1 MYYFCNFIDK
11 EMKGYKKE
19 LGFIEVSEKLNESVQ
34 PAFCCMVEK
43 EGVKGLNFLA
53 LGEKAVGEE
62 IDFIGSFASEKVGSK
77 VEELVS
83 TNDNPIIVVATRKF
97 NVFTGIPSYI
107 KYFPV
112 EGGVIVTLVKG
123 YITVED
129 SNGTMIPLSR
139 NCDALVNNES
149 NLYTAEDIRKL
160 NILKDI
166 ESGLNYSDYV
176 VSDCIISH
184 SYSKDGNK
192 IKSVK
197 FNKENFIILNKE
209 VFIEA
214 KARKEEELRI
224 KAEEKKRRDEE
235 IALFNENYKKRMKD
249 KEEEK
254 KAKKK
259 ASSSK
264 TSNKKEVITSAADG
278 AQAFL
283 SIVANLK

>member
-43 EGVKGLNFLA
+43 EGVRGLNFLA

-184 SYSKDGNK
+184 SHSKDGNK

-209 VFIEA
+209 VFMEA

-224 KAEEKKRRDEE
+224 RAEEKKRRDEE
-235 IALFNENYKKRMKD
+235 IALFNENYKRRMKE

>member
-1 MYYFCNFIDK
+1 MYYFCNFIDRN
-11 EMKGYKKE
+11 MKGYKKE
-19 LGFIEVSEKLNESVQ
+19 LSFIEVSEKLNESVQ
-34 PAFCCMVEK
+34 PAFCCMIERN
-43 EGVKGLNFLA
+43 GFKGLNFLA
-53 LGEKAVGEE
+53 LGEKEVGEE

-77 VEELVS
+77 EGELAS

-139 NCDALVNNES
+139 NCDALSNSES
-149 NLYTAEDIRKL
+149 NSYTAEDVRKL
-160 NILKDI
+160 NMLKDI
-166 ESGLNYSDYV
+166 ESGLNYSEYV

-184 SYSKDGNK
+184 SHTKDGNK
-192 IKSVK
+192 IKSIK
-197 FNKENFIILNKE
+197 FNKENFVILNKD
-209 VFIEA
+209 VFMEA

-224 KAEEKKRRDEE
+224 KAEEKRRRDME
-235 IALFNENYKKRMKD
+235 IAKFNEDYKKRMQE

-259 ASSSK
+259 ATSSRTSSK
-264 TSNKKEVITSAADG
+264 KEEVLSAADG

-283 SIVANLK
+283 NIVANLK

>member
-184 SYSKDGNK
+184 SHSKDGNK

-209 VFIEA
+209 VFMEA

-224 KAEEKKRRDEE
+224 RAEEKKRRDEE
-235 IALFNENYKKRMKD
+235 IALFNENYKRRMKE

>member
-1 MYYFCNFIDK
+1 MYYFCNFIDRN
-11 EMKGYKKE
+11 MKGYKKE

-43 EGVKGLNFLA
+43 DGFKGLNFLA

-83 TNDNPIIVVATRKF
+83 TNDNPIIVVATKKF

-112 EGGVIVTLVKG
+112 AEGVIVTLVKG

-129 SNGTMIPLSR
+129 SNGAMIPLSR
-139 NCDALVNNES
+139 NCDALASHES
-149 NLYTAEDIRKL
+149 NLYTAEDIKKL
-160 NILKDI
+160 NILKDL

-176 VSDCIISH
+176 VSDCIINH

-197 FNKENFIILNKE
+197 FNKENFVVLNKE
-209 VFIEA
+209 VFMEA
-214 KARKEEELRI
+214 KVRKEEELRI

-235 IALFNENYKKRMKD
+235 IAKFNEDYKKRMKE

-259 ASSSK
+259 ASSNRI
-264 TSNKKEVITSAADG
+264 SNKKEVVSAADG

-283 SIVANLK
+283 SIIANLE

>member
-1 MYYFCNFIDK
+1 MYYFCNFIDRN
-11 EMKGYKKE
+11 MKGYKKE
-19 LGFIEVSEKLNESVQ
+19 LSFVEVSEKLNESVQ
-34 PAFCCMVEK
+34 PAFCCMVERN
-43 EGVKGLNFLA
+43 GFKGLNFLA
-53 LGEKAVGEE
+53 LGEKAVGKE

-77 VEELVS
+77 EGELAS

-139 NCDALVNNES
+139 NCDALSNSES
-149 NLYTAEDIRKL
+149 NSYTAEDVRKL
-160 NILKDI
+160 NMLKDI
-166 ESGLNYSDYV
+166 ESGLNYSEYV

-184 SYSKDGNK
+184 SHTKDGNK
-192 IKSVK
+192 IKSIK
-197 FNKENFIILNKE
+197 FNKENFVILNKD
-209 VFIEA
+209 VFMEA

-224 KAEEKKRRDEE
+224 KAEEKRRRDME
-235 IALFNENYKKRMKD
+235 IAKFNEDYKKRMQE

-259 ASSSK
+259 ATSSRTSSK
-264 TSNKKEVITSAADG
+264 KEEVLSAADG

-283 SIVANLK
+283 NIVANLK

>member
-1 MYYFCNFIDK
+1 MYYFCNFIDRK
-11 EMKGYKKE
+11 MKGYKKE

-43 EGVKGLNFLA
+43 DGFKGLNFLA

-83 TNDNPIIVVATRKF
+83 TNDNPIIVVATKKF

-112 EGGVIVTLVKG
+112 AGGVIVTLVKG

-129 SNGTMIPLSR
+129 SNGAMIPLSR
-139 NCDALVNNES
+139 NCDALASHES
-149 NLYTAEDIRKL
+149 NLYTAEDIKKL
-160 NILKDI
+160 NILKDL

-176 VSDCIISH
+176 VSDCIINH

-197 FNKENFIILNKE
+197 FNKENFVVLNKE
-209 VFIEA
+209 VFMEA
-214 KARKEEELRI
+214 KVRKEEELRI

-235 IALFNENYKKRMKD
+235 IAKFNEDYKKRMKE

-259 ASSSK
+259 ASSNRI
-264 TSNKKEVITSAADG
+264 SNKKEVVSAADG

-283 SIVANLK
+283 SIVANLE

>member
-1 MYYFCNFIDK
+1 MYYFCNFIDRN
-11 EMKGYKKE
+11 MKGYKKE

-43 EGVKGLNFLA
+43 DGFKGLNFLA

-62 IDFIGSFASEKVGSK
+62 IDFIGSFANEKVGSK

-83 TNDNPIIVVATRKF
+83 TNDNPIIVVATKKF

-129 SNGTMIPLSR
+129 SNGAMIPLSR
-139 NCDALVNNES
+139 NCDALASHES
-149 NLYTAEDIRKL
+149 NLYTAEDIKKL
-160 NILKDI
+160 NILKDL

-176 VSDCIISH
+176 VSDCIINH

-197 FNKENFIILNKE
+197 FNKENFVVLNKE
-209 VFIEA
+209 VFMEA
-214 KARKEEELRI
+214 KVIKEEKLRI

-235 IALFNENYKKRMKD
+235 IAKFNEDYKKRMKE

-259 ASSSK
+259 ASSNRI
-264 TSNKKEVITSAADG
+264 SNKKEVVSAADG

-283 SIVANLK
+283 SIIANLE

>member
-1 MYYFCNFIDK
+1 MYYFCNFIDRN
-11 EMKGYKKE
+11 MKGYKKE
-19 LGFIEVSEKLNESVQ
+19 LSFVEVSEKLNESVQ
-34 PAFCCMVEK
+34 PAFCCMVERN
-43 EGVKGLNFLA
+43 GFKGLNFLA

-77 VEELVS
+77 EGELVS

-129 SNGTMIPLSR
+129 SNGSMIPLSR
-139 NCDALVNNES
+139 NCDALSNSES
-149 NLYTAEDIRKL
+149 NSYTAEDVRKL
-160 NILKDI
+160 NMLKDI
-166 ESGLNYSDYV
+166 ESGLNYSEYV

-184 SYSKDGNK
+184 SHTKDGNK
-192 IKSVK
+192 IKSIK
-197 FNKENFIILNKE
+197 FNKENFVILNKD
-209 VFIEA
+209 VFMEA

-224 KAEEKKRRDEE
+224 KAEEKRRRDME
-235 IALFNENYKKRMKD
+235 IAKFNEDYKKRIQE

-259 ASSSK
+259 ATSSRTSSK
-264 TSNKKEVITSAADG
+264 KEEVLSAADG

-283 SIVANLK
+283 NILANLK

>member
-112 EGGVIVTLVKG
+112 DGGVIVTLVKG

-129 SNGTMIPLSR
+129 SNGEMIPLSR

-184 SYSKDGNK
+184 SHSKDGNK

-209 VFIEA
+209 VFMEA

-224 KAEEKKRRDEE
+224 RAEEKKRRDEE
-235 IALFNENYKKRMKD
+235 IALFNENYKKRMKE

>member
-1 MYYFCNFIDK
+1 MYYFCNFIDRN
-11 EMKGYKKE
+11 MKGYKKE
-19 LGFIEVSEKLNESVQ
+19 LIFVEVSEKLNESVQ
-34 PAFCCMVEK
+34 PAFCCMVERN
-43 EGVKGLNFLA
+43 GFKGLNFLA

-77 VEELVS
+77 EGELAS
-83 TNDNPIIVVATRKF
+83 TNDNPIIVVATKKF

-139 NCDALVNNES
+139 NCDALSNSES
-149 NLYTAEDIRKL
+149 NSYTAEDVRKL
-160 NILKDI
+160 NMLKDV
-166 ESGLNYSDYV
+166 ESGLNYSEYV

-184 SYSKDGNK
+184 SHTKDGNK
-192 IKSVK
+192 IKSIK
-197 FNKENFIILNKE
+197 FNKENFVILNKD
-209 VFIEA
+209 VFMEA

-224 KAEEKKRRDEE
+224 KAEEKRRRDME
-235 IALFNENYKKRMKD
+235 IAKFNEDYKKRMQE

-259 ASSSK
+259 ATSSRTSSK
-264 TSNKKEVITSAADG
+264 KEEVLSAADG

-283 SIVANLK
+283 NIVANLK